1 MVKNFSSAGGGPL
14 SSSTHP
20 RGGGERGGGGGPVIS
35 VFEGI
40 NRWISED
47 FSISNTNNN
56 TQQQQREKYL
66 RTTNDSQRAPS
77 SIHAPTESVRRGAR
91 VRARW
96 SVRGAQSLQTGLDN
110 TWVRERRRRRE
121 KVEIEIG
128 CL

>member
-56 TQQQQREKYL
+56 TQQQREKYP
-66 RTTNDSQRAPS
+66 RTTNDLEKEHHRRYMPPLKAFGVALVSAL
-77 SIHAPTESVRRGAR
+77 AGASVVHNLYKPDLTIPGYE
-91 VRARW
+91 
-96 SVRGAQSLQTGLDN
+96 N
-110 TWVRERRRRRE
+110 EEEEE
-121 KVEIEIG
+121 KK
-128 CL
+128 